1 MVKKPYNQRLCT
13 YNGHDLTVKTKFLE
27 YWPER
32 ATPSSTAD
40 LQMFDHAHDRLWSLL
55 KILLHFQIYEEAG
68 LHDDDYDIRKII
80 REIIPGQICSVTAS
94 DEEIRGLIAALE
106 ERWDAVST

>member
-1 MVKKPYNQRLCT
+1 
-13 YNGHDLTVKTKFLE
+13 
-27 YWPER
+27 
-32 ATPSSTAD
+32 
-40 LQMFDHAHDRLWSLL
+40 MFDNDHDRLWERVTLISTAYLPAVSNGHNRPRYL
-55 KILLHFQIYEEAG
+55 RYFQIYEEAG

-106 ERWDAVST
+106 ERWDDVST